1 MSEAAASSR
10 FSPRT
15 LRWVLIGSLALNVLI
30 VGAVLSAI
38 CFGGPRHHGPG
49 GPKGV
54 MLLGF
59 AQVLPSERAEVVR
72 QSVATELPNLEAA
85 RRSMRDARATV
96 RAALSAEPFD
106 QGKFEAALD
115 GIVQGETNEARART
129 KLFGDTVGK
138 LTPQERVE
146 LREWLDKR
154 RPIR

>member
-1 MSEAAASSR
+1 MSDAAAGSR

-30 VGAVLSAI
+30 VGAVLSAV
-38 CFGGPRHHGPG
+38 CFGGPPRHGPG
-49 GPKGV
+49 GPRGAL
-54 MLLGF
+54 LLGF
-59 AQVLPSERAEVVR
+59 ADALPSERAEVVR

-96 RAALSAEPFD
+96 RAMLSAEPYD
-106 QGKFEAALD
+106 QGKLEAALE

-129 KLFGDTVGK
+129 KLFGDTVRK
-138 LTPQERVE
+138 LTPAERVE